1 MNTNFSAQQS
11 FVSGKFFTFITAKD
25 AENAKNATNYL
36 CDLCAL
42 CGEINSAAHE
52 VWYSGSGLKYDY

>member
-11 FVSGKFFTFITAKD
+11 FVSGKFFTFITAKE
-25 AENAKNATNYL
+25 AENATNYL
-36 CDLCAL
+36 CDLCALCAL

-52 VWYSGSGLKYDY
+52 VWYSGSVEI

>member
-1 MNTNFSAQQS
+1 MNTNVQRLL
-11 FVSGKFFTFITAKD
+11 TLITAKD
-25 AENAKNATNYL
+25 ATNYL